1 MNVQHVIDNK
11 VYKGQKL
18 IVVERFIGKR
28 SKKEVFL
35 EGMLINCT
43 NLVSWSGE
51 LSGMVWI
58 MGVAANGGGRLLD
71 IEGATLATWI
81 LKLEA

>member
-51 LSGMVWI
+51 LSGMV
-58 MGVAANGGGRLLD
+58 
-71 IEGATLATWI
+71 
-81 LKLEA
+81 